1 MIKVNLIDSV
11 TDRVKGV
18 AAVEQKVANPQ
29 MQTMLLALVVFGLLI
44 AGMLYD
50 YYSSASARDAQQA
63 EKAEQERIQAQMVA
77 VNQER
82 LVLEKKMGDVQ
93 SRIDAIQALRAS
105 QQGPGAVLREIK
117 MRFDSVPGLY
127 LKSVEQTGNELTIK
141 GESPNEAAVTNFG
154 KSLEFSS
161 GLFSNLT
168 IETERVEAKVDGDL
182 NIQARAQAASQAA
195 VASAFAPKA
204 VAEPEAPKQE
214 VVTFTIKC
222 TFTPASPAPA
232 EAAPAKAAPANQV
245 AQNK

>member
-50 YYSSASARDAQQA
+50 YYSSTSARDAQQA
-63 EKAEQERIQAQMVA
+63 EKAEQERIQAQQVA

-82 LVLEKKMGDVQ
+82 VILEKKMGDVQ
-93 SRIDAIQALRAS
+93 ARIDAIQALRAS

-127 LKSVEQTGNELTIK
+127 LKSVEQKGSELVIK
-141 GESPNEAAVTNFG
+141 GESPNQAAITDFG

-161 GLFSNLT
+161 GIFSNLS
-168 IETERVEAKVDGDL
+168 IETERVEAKVE
-182 NIQARAQAASQAA
+182 AATKEAKPENALKNSPAL
-195 VASAFAPKA
+195 VIDKDAPK
-204 VAEPEAPKQE
+204 PE

-222 TFTPASPAPA
+222 TFTPVKPAPA
-232 EAAPAKAAPANQV
+232 EAAPAKAAPSNQV